1 MAESKLLPTDYQLIC
16 LMLPSPDINLLV
28 YPKSLPKK
36 AVSTILYQK
45 KINSVLY
52 AATIT
57 YPDIA
62 FAVLRL
68 ARFN

>member
-1 MAESKLLPTDYQLIC
+1 
-16 LMLPSPDINLLV
+16 MLPSPNINLLI

-36 AVSTILYQK
+36 TAFMILYQK
-45 KINSVLY
+45 KIGLVFY
-52 AATIT
+52 TATMI

-62 FAVLRL
+62 FAVSWL